1 MGSVVNAQPVRGVR
15 GNGNSG
21 TSRDVSRNASPSFNR
36 ESRPDARSSN
46 NNRSYSS
53 AMQRQTPSREM
64 TYRQVPE
71 RTSRTQRTPSSVNS
85 QSRNNTQR
93 VFSEPGGRNS
103 ANERLIVSRNNSNN
117 VTRNSYFDRNRAVSR
132 NTYRNNYRDNYYNT
146 RYSSNRY
153 GYRYHYYGTV
163 YGHRTRF
170 IYGPRYRVIPHNF
183 ISIHFGGYPYYY
195 YDGFYYGYYGGY
207 YEPIFPPIGLRIGFL
222 PYGYSSIFIGGYPYY
237 YYNGIYYRH
246 YDDGDYEVV
255 DPPMGANVYSLP
267 KGAKSVILNGEKL
280 YELNGTYYKEGRN
293 SKGEVIYTVVGKN
306 GEINNTEDDGAM
318 QNNVPQGNNDVD
330 VPPVSLQMGDVVT
343 QLPEG
348 SKVATINGEKLYVAP
363 DDTYLR
369 EETNGGTVQYKVVG
383 VGR

>member
-93 VFSEPGGRNS
+93 VFSEPGSGNS
-103 ANERLIVSRNNSNN
+103 TNERLIVSRNNSNN
-117 VTRNSYFDRNRAVSR
+117 VARNSYFDRNRAVSR

-153 GYRYHYYGTV
+153 GYHYHYYGTV

-195 YDGFYYGYYGGY
+195 YDGFYYGYYNGY
-207 YEPIFPPIGLRIGFL
+207 YQPLFPPFGLQINVLPAGYVRLFL
-222 PYGYSSIFIGGYPYY
+222 GGIPFY
-237 YYNGIYYRH
+237 YYNGIYYRQ
-246 YDDGDYEVV
+246 YNDSYQVV
-255 DPPMGANVYSLP
+255 DAPMGAIVSSLP
-267 KGAKSVILNGEKL
+267 DGARSVIVNGEQL
-280 YELNGTYYKEGRN
+280 YELNGTYYKTDVDKNGN
-293 SKGEVIYTVVGKN
+293 NIFIVVGKN
-306 GEINNTEDDGAM
+306 GVINNSPADGPGLLAS
-318 QNNVPQGNNDVD
+318 PQT
-330 VPPVSLQMGDVVT
+330 LQIGDVIS
-343 QLPEG
+343 QLPTD
-348 SKVATINGEKLYVAP
+348 SKIVTINGEQLYETP
-363 DDTYLR
+363 DNVYLR
-369 EETNGGTVQYKVVG
+369 QKNNNGVVQYEVVG
-383 VGR
+383 K